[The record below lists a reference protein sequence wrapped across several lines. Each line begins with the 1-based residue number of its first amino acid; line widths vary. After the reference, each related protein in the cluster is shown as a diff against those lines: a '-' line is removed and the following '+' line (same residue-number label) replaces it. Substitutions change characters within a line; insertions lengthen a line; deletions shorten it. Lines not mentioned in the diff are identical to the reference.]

1 MVCAGSSQE
10 CGEAGGLASA
20 GGESDLWT
28 RWSDILK
35 TWDKRQKTAN
45 IKVISAANQSRPHY
59 RARAAK
65 LASNEC
71 CCRSWCGGASRITSA
86 AWPGR

>member
-10 CGEAGGLASA
+10 CGEAAGLASA

-45 IKVISAANQSRPHY
+45 IKVISAANLSRPHY
-59 RARAAK
+59 PARAAK
-65 LASNEC
+65 PASNEW
-71 CCRSWCGGASRITSA
+71 CCRSWCGRASRITSA

>member
-10 CGEAGGLASA
+10 CGEAAGLASA

-45 IKVISAANQSRPHY
+45 IKVIPALPTNPD
-59 RARAAK
+59 
-65 LASNEC
+65 L
-71 CCRSWCGGASRITSA
+71 ITAPALPS
-86 AWPGR
+86 

>member
-45 IKVISAANQSRPHY
+45 IKVISAANQSRPQPTLY
-59 RARAAK
+59 
-65 LASNEC
+65 
-71 CCRSWCGGASRITSA
+71 
-86 AWPGR
+86 GRCV